1 MKKYILFFMLL
12 FPVYM
17 QAQSPYHRVGDHIH
31 GPDSIYYRDW
41 WVNQWLDST
50 SSPLY
55 AHFGPLL
62 YNFYNTIDNH
72 IGNADNYFTGEVLRR
87 VYADDTLQ
95 VIGMAVIASTFFP
108 AEHREDI
115 DMFDTLLLYDARPDT
130 FMQVKKIVWHTTDTN
145 FRYIDI
151 DTRWITYPE
160 CCTNTYNT
168 CYPYKIKEYYFEDTP
183 VFLTDSFYI
192 GVTHSSYFYIVPP
205 GTVTADDYTYWY
217 DPSEDSCHYYQ
228 TGYMFMCYDSTMN
241 PCDKDLCQSMTP
253 FTYKMKRTG
262 SRPAFFPYNQWV
274 YQQRSAYLCIW
285 PIIYI
290 PPVPFVCP
298 EVENLRFSSY
308 YDNCAI
314 LTWDN
319 GDGHNMWQ
327 VSYGP
332 EGIQPDD
339 GTIVPAPIQVAQICG
354 LDSGEHYVAYVRALC
369 SHDDSIYYSEW
380 SDGLELYMPAGA
392 EPDTCF
398 GTEGLTVQGVN
409 GMEVTL
415 AWEVG
420 NGSEWEVSLVKDD
433 GAPARASNGL
443 ISTHSSNNATFSG
456 LDTAYYTAFVRT
468 VCNGGMRS
476 EWSEG
481 VVFNV
486 PQSGPATGVLSLAEQ
501 YTQIMP
507 NPAYDRLTV
516 ISSFRVKSVEL
527 YDVSGRKVQSH
538 TIDGLSAGFDI
549 SSLQPGNY
557 IVRIVT
563 AGGTVHKK
571 LVKK

>member
-12 FPVYM
+12 LPVYM
-17 QAQSPYHRVGDHIH
+17 QAQSPYHRIGDYIH

-50 SSPLY
+50 NGPVCTM
-55 AHFGPLL
+55 FGGIIAVAP
-62 YNFYNTIDNH
+62 YPMTGTVFD
-72 IGNADNYFTGEVLRR
+72 AEMWFTGDFLRR
-87 VYADDTLQ
+87 SYTDDTLT
-95 VIGMAVIASTFFP
+95 VIGMAVIAGVFGDNIRYF
-108 AEHREDI
+108 DI
-115 DMFDTLLLYDARPDT
+115 SMSDTLLLYDARPDT
-130 FMQVKKIVWHTTDTN
+130 FMLMKAVQWNSLDTN
-145 FRYIDI
+145 YRYMGIDA
-151 DTRWITYPE
+151 RWRSG
-160 CCTNTYNT
+160 CCTNTHGT
-168 CYPYKIKEYYFEDTP
+168 CYPYEVREYYFEDTP
-183 VFLTDSFYI
+183 ILLTDSFYI
-192 GVTHSSYFYIVPP
+192 GVTHSSYEYRVPP
-205 GTVTADDYTYWY
+205 GTGPDDEHIYWY
-217 DPSEDSCHYYQ
+217 DPNEDSCHNYQ
-228 TGYMFMCYDSTMN
+228 TGYMFLYYFSTYNNCEKDS
-241 PCDKDLCQSMTP
+241 CQSLTP
-253 FTYKMKRTG
+253 FTYKMRRTG
-262 SRPAFFPYNQWV
+262 RHPQFYPYNQWF
-274 YQQRSAYLCIW
+274 YQQRSEYLCIW

-298 EVENLRFSSY
+298 DVENLRVSSY
-308 YDNCAI
+308 YGNCAI

-332 EGIQPDD
+332 EGTQPDD

-398 GTEGLTVQGVN
+398 WTEGLTVQGIN

-433 GAPARASNGL
+433 GAPARASNGV

-468 VCNGGMRS
+468 VCDGGMRS

-538 TIDGLSAGFDI
+538 TVDGLSAGFDI
-549 SSLQPGNY
+549 SSLQSGNY